1 MTPSAKALVKST
13 VIQTKSL
20 KMPPSCSVIQF
31 FQATF
36 LKTIASNWN
45 QEFVTSAKALQTKFL
60 FPTVAPSVFLA
71 KRPR

>member
-1 MTPSAKALVKST
+1 
-13 VIQTKSL
+13 
-20 KMPPSCSVIQF
+20 VIQF